1 MYGKWQS
8 MFFLFWRILASM
20 AGKVSSTVTVFW
32 CGHLSNR
39 LRPSALFSHI
49 QEARY
54 LSFSLDKGWSS
65 DVGKWQRKDEK
76 QIGSEGEYPTVH
88 GIFLISLQWANTLE
102 SSYLTPLHGYEHL
115 LKVQWNRK
123 FSPKV
128 FAGGGEEEERR
139 STWKHGQMCCYRSSG
154 MV

>member
-1 MYGKWQS
+1 MYAKWQGV
-8 MFFLFWRILASM
+8 FFLFRRILASM
-20 AGKVSSTVTVFW
+20 AGKVSNTVTVFW
-32 CGHLSNR
+32 CGHLSHR

-54 LSFSLDKGWSS
+54 ISFSLDKGWNS
-65 DVGKWQRKDEK
+65 DVEKWQRKHK
-76 QIGSEGEYPTVH
+76 RQIGSEVSHPTVH
-88 GIFLISLQWANTLE
+88 GVFLISLQWENTPERSHLMP
-102 SSYLTPLHGYEHL
+102 SLHGYEHL

-128 FAGGGEEEERR
+128 FAGGGEEEER
-139 STWKHGQMCCYRSSG
+139 STSGHRQMCCCRSSR